1 MKIGVFIFISVLL
14 TVNESRCFVISMF
27 FCMLCVKLV
36 SFIPELFV
44 MLFLKS
50 RFFLLFYTCFKPCF
64 CIPCVEFGFS
74 SIFISAIFYML
85 SVEQDFLLHIYLS
98 VLYILYADSYIWV
111 LFHIYVSHVFCI
123 VYVGVEFLSHTCF
136 SHVSSC
142 SLGK

>member
-27 FCMLCVKLV
+27 FCMLC
-36 SFIPELFV
+36 
-44 MLFLKS
+44 
-50 RFFLLFYTCFKPCF
+50 
-64 CIPCVEFGFS
+64 
-74 SIFISAIFYML
+74 
-85 SVEQDFLLHIYLS
+85 VEQDFLLHIYLS